1 MTRKSQNSSQFKQQK
16 KLASAYR
23 AVYAVGVL
31 SMFLGILATVAIDK
45 ASGGIILAILFFAVG
60 ASYLILGFFVQRK
73 SAIALGIA
81 IAFMALNALAGIYNL
96 LQAGSPTGLIIPTI
110 FFSQTWEGFQAIEEL
125 KRHRC

>member
-1 MTRKSQNSSQFKQQK
+1 MTRETQNPSQFQPRK

-31 SMFLGILATVAIDK
+31 SVFLGILAVVAIDK
-45 ASGGIILAILFFAVG
+45 APGGIILAILFFAVG
-60 ASYLILGFFVQRK
+60 ALYLILGFFVQRR

-81 IAFMALNALAGIYNL
+81 VAFMALNALSGIYNL
-96 LQAGSPTGLIIPTI
+96 LQAGSITGLIIPTV
-110 FFSQTWEGFQAIEEL
+110 FFSQTWEGFQAIKEL